1 MIGRLLTTGC
11 VAAALALSPAERAE
25 ADAGEFIGGAIIGG
39 IIGYAAGQNQGQQ
52 RTTTGTRV
60 VRPGIPHAAGARDAD
75 GAELLRL

>member
-39 IIGYAAGQNQGQQ
+39 IIGYAAGQNQGQ
-52 RTTTGTRV
+52 RSAPPP
-60 VRPGIPHAAGARDAD
+60 VRASCARAFRPRSRGAR
-75 GAELLRL
+75 RRPR